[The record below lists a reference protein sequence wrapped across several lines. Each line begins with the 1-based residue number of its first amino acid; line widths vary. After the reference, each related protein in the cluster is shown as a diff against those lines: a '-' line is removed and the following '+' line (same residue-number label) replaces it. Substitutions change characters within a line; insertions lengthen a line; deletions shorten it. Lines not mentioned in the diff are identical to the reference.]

1 MDIKEKLLNLI
12 FPPVCGFCDEITN
25 QFLCDKCRRKFEQ
38 IKVSKIDDYEKD
50 PVYFDEHFYLFKYER
65 EIRNDL
71 LKYKFKEK
79 SYLFKSYAKLIAE
92 DSVFNKQF
100 IEKYDFII
108 SVPIHKKRF
117 KTRGYNQSEL
127 IAKELSKLVGKCFLD
142 EVLVKSKNIVAQS
155 SLDDK
160 LQRIKNIKDAFDSG
174 ENIGLVNGKKVAI
187 FDDIFTT
194 GATINEC
201 AKVLKN
207 KGAEFVG
214 VITLART

>member
-1 MDIKEKLLNLI
+1 MNIKEKLLNLI

-38 IKVSKIDDYEKD
+38 VKVSKIDDYEKN
-50 PVYFDEHFYLFKYER
+50 PVYFDEHFYLLKYEK

-71 LKYKFKEK
+71 LKYKFNEK
-79 SYLFKSYAKLIAE
+79 SYLYKSYARLIAE
-92 DSVFNKQF
+92 DRTFTKQF

-108 SVPIHKKRF
+108 SVPLHKKRL
-117 KTRGYNQSEL
+117 KSRGYNQSKL
-127 IAKELSKLVGKCFLD
+127 IAQEVAQLINKEYIDK
-142 EVLVKSKNIVAQS
+142 VLIKSKNIVAQS

-160 LQRIKNIKDAFDSG
+160 LERIKNIKDAFDYG
-174 ENIGLVNGKKVAI
+174 ENIDFVNGKKVAI

-201 AKVLKN
+201 AKLLKN